1 MSEDKTPYSK
11 EDYSD
16 PVFSEVVIKL
26 SIFEALI
33 LVIEVYKIL
42 KFLKLNPD
50 TSKDLIRAFQRLNDQ
65 LNDHLNPKGKPA
77 PVILVKPSSTSGMYK
92 VKRPPL
98 TEDQL
103 LGVAANFMSDLQAHH
118 LTDILSALIWY
129 NDHLLG
135 RPTGHIEESKLAD
148 IASIISMQGLDKR
161 INPDDN

>member
-1 MSEDKTPYSK
+1 MSENKPPYGK

-16 PVFSEVVIKL
+16 PVFNQVVINL
-26 SIFEALI
+26 SIFESLI
-33 LVIEVYKIL
+33 LVIEVYNLL
-42 KFLKLNPD
+42 KFRKSKPD
-50 TSKDLIRAFQRLNDQ
+50 TSKDLIRVLQRVNDQ
-65 LNDHLNPKGKPA
+65 LNNQLLPEPKPSPVA
-77 PVILVKPSSTSGMYK
+77 PVKPLSSSKTYK

-103 LGVAANFMSDLQAHH
+103 VGVAANFMSDLQVHH